1 MRTLCLTLAYD
12 GTAYCGWQ
20 RQPGGKS
27 LQEVVEQALSEF
39 TGERIHAAASGRTDA
54 RVHAVGQLVSFHTAT
69 DIPVEGFRWGLV
81 TKLPDDIVVRAVVER
96 PYGFHA
102 RFDAVRKRYRYAIH
116 SSRTASPFL
125 RNFVWWHRG
134 ALDDVAMQTAADVL
148 VGTHDFRCFETQW
161 PNRSSSVRTV
171 FEARWTRCRE
181 WEPWVHGQSS
191 VGSGQLLKT
200 EDSGD
205 SSPLTTD
212 HGQTSPFLCFDI
224 IADGFLYNMVRAIV
238 GTLVHV
244 GRGRWTADDVR
255 RILEAGE
262 RRLAGDTAP
271 PQGLYLMEVET
282 VVDEQRIAE
291 RVAHYRARMSGDRGA
306 LITDEASP
314 DDAGR

>member
-12 GTAYCGWQ
+12 GTNYCGWQ
-20 RQPGGKS
+20 RQPDGTS
-27 LQEVVEQALSEF
+27 LQEVVERALSEF

-69 DIPVEGFRWGLV
+69 DIPVEGFRGGLV
-81 TKLPDDIVVRAVVER
+81 TKLPDDIVVRDVVEQ

-102 RFDAVRKRYRYAIH
+102 RFDAVRKQYRYVIH

-125 RNFVWWHRG
+125 RDFVWWHRG
-134 ALDDVAMQTAADVL
+134 ELDLEAMQAAANVL

-171 FEARWTRCRE
+171 YEARWTRCGE
-181 WEPWVHGQSS
+181 WEPWDDHCRNPELQP
-191 VGSGQLLKT
+191 
-200 EDSGD
+200 
-205 SSPLTTD
+205 SSPALSF
-212 HGQTSPFLCFDI
+212 QPSALSFLSFDI
-224 IADGFLYNMVRAIV
+224 AADGFLYNMVRAIV

-255 RILEAGE
+255 RILESGD

-271 PQGLYLMEVET
+271 PQGLYLMEVQT

-291 RVAHYRARMSGDRGA
+291 RVARWQSRPQGDDDQDA
-306 LITDEASP
+306 PPEA
-314 DDAGR
+314 